1 MTRLALS
8 LCATALLA
16 GPVLPLA
23 AQPVNPPPLH
33 VCSLKLR
40 DGSMKLVFVEAA
52 DTPAAR
58 RLVERRQAA
67 LANRPNAAANRGD
80 VQECVNPAK
89 RLFVDPVAN
98 KLLNTTPR

>member
-52 DTPAAR
+52 ALGRLASAACRRSTR
-58 RLVERRQAA
+58 RLAA
-67 LANRPNAAANRGD
+67 GVSAASTKTSFIEPSRSLSEHTCRGGG
-80 VQECVNPAK
+80 
-89 RLFVDPVAN
+89 L
-98 KLLNTTPR
+98 TG

>member
-1 MTRLALS
+1 MTRLSPS
-8 LCATALLA
+8 LCVAALLI

-40 DGSMKLVFVEAA
+40 DGSMRLVFVEAA
-52 DTPAAR
+52 DTSAAR

-67 LANRPNAAANRGD
+67 LANRPKAATTQGD

>member
-8 LCATALLA
+8 LCVAALLV

-40 DGSMKLVFVEAA
+40 DGSMELAFVEAA
-52 DTPAAR
+52 DTAAAR
-58 RLVERRQAA
+58 RLVERRQATLTSQGKA
-67 LANRPNAAANRGD
+67 TMGRGE
-80 VQECVNPAK
+80 VRECVNPAQ

-98 KLLNTTPR
+98 KLLRTTPQ